1 MVANFVVIC
10 AVSEEQG
17 FDTRQTR
24 VCRKPVVKVVAR
36 GDVMSLV
43 DYTSGVWALVLEAF
57 WGRVGFICSLPAV
70 LQGLLLGRENLKTWP
85 LINTLP
91 LEKFRK
97 NSYFEDILSQKLC
110 LLSCCDPFSYKRFS
124 STTDF
129 TEKPCTIIHF
139 FLKKHL
145 GKVAL
150 VDVLLTKSL
159 PVSKRTS
166 WVVVYL
172 VFLLQ
177 CLLCLSLRVTL
188 GHTVV

>member
-1 MVANFVVIC
+1 MCGFYLFFACSFTGTPPWKRKLKNVA
-10 AVSEEQG
+10 
-17 FDTRQTR
+17 
-24 VCRKPVVKVVAR
+24 
-36 GDVMSLV
+36 L
-43 DYTSGVWALVLEAF
+43 
-57 WGRVGFICSLPAV
+57 
-70 LQGLLLGRENLKTWP
+70 
-85 LINTLP
+85 NTLP
-91 LEKFRK
+91 LGKFRK
-97 NSYFEDILSQKLC
+97 NSYSEDILSQKLC

-166 WVVVYL
+166 
-172 VFLLQ
+172 
-177 CLLCLSLRVTL
+177 
-188 GHTVV
+188 